1 MENLLEYRMSWE
13 WDMEQ
18 ERRRREENLAF
29 ERSQSRVYYKR
40 NDVHLEQI
48 ITLYPSK
55 MRVYDLTVHTAFE
68 IPIRTNQERLA
79 VFNTLG
85 VSFADFKKNK

>member
-1 MENLLEYRMSWE
+1 MENLLEYRMDWE
-13 WDMEQ
+13 WDMEVA
-18 ERRRREENLAF
+18 RRKREEELAW

-55 MRVYDLTVHTAFE
+55 IRVYDLLTSSFFE
-68 IPIRTNQERLA
+68 ITIHSNEQRLA
-79 VFNTLG
+79 IFNTLG
-85 VSFADFKKNK
+85 VSFSDFKKNK